1 MLQCSLGNVRF
12 AKCRCLESVSSHS
25 DFVTAYLGFPPSDW
39 GRQQNISEKH
49 PDLDGDLA
57 QGLRGSWGDAERKR
71 IVTYLTSLQ
80 ISGNVGLK
88 IIILI
93 IVIM

>member
-1 MLQCSLGNVRF
+1 MGNVRF
-12 AKCRCLESVSSHS
+12 AKCRCLESVPSHS
-25 DFVTAYLGFPPSDW
+25 DFVTAYLGFPPSNW
-39 GRQQNISEKH
+39 GRQQNVSEQH
-49 PDLDGDLA
+49 TDLDGDLGA
-57 QGLRGSWGDAERKR
+57 KGLRGSWGDVERKR

-88 IIILI
+88 IVILI